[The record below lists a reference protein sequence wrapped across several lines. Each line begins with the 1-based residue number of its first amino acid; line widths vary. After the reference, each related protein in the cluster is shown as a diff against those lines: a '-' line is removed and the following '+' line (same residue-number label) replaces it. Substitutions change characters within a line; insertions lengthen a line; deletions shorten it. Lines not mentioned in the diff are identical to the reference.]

1 MCPARRVLVVDDHA
15 AIRSVVERVLTLEG
29 YVVRAARH
37 GRAALEV
44 IATFPPCVILLDLM
58 MPVLDGRGFLAAYRQ
73 LPGADARVITMT
85 AGGETSLAGEGLPA
99 HEHVRKPFD
108 VDELLATVGRH
119 MALHAAGRAVPGR
132 R

>member
-1 MCPARRVLVVDDHA
+1 MCVGRHVLVVDDHA
-15 AIRSVVERVLTLEG
+15 AIRTLVERALALEG
-29 YVVRAARH
+29 YVVRTAEH
-37 GRAALEV
+37 GQAALGV

-58 MPVLDGRGFLAAYRQ
+58 MPVLDGWGFLAAYGR
-73 LPGADARVITMT
+73 LPEADARIITMS
-85 AGGETSLAGEGLPA
+85 AGREIPIVGESPA
-99 HEHVRKPFD
+99 VDGHIVKPFD